1 MARTIA
7 AAFLVL
13 FVVLPLPAAAD
24 VQSGDE
30 IVLGVG
36 AQRVLTVRQGIERIS
51 IGDPEVADVKPLG
64 RDQVLVLAGKAGRT
78 TLLIWRVGG
87 VRQSHA
93 VVVRPG
99 TMDQTVTEIRSL
111 LGAREGI
118 SVRTVGDRIFLEGE
132 ALTAED
138 HRRVEQ
144 VVALYPGVRSFVRVS
159 PQAREVVAR
168 HLTTLFAEAG
178 LPNVQAQVVG
188 GTTLLEGTVPSK
200 TALEKVTIIAAAL
213 GERVE
218 NLVEVGLRPMV
229 ISEVHF
235 VELRRSSI
243 LDLGV
248 KLPLEVV
255 GDIGVQAGVQG
266 VMGGGSAGT
275 WEAAAGAASGFSL
288 RAALDSG
295 EGRLL
300 AQPKLV
306 CASGESAEFLAG
318 GEVPLPMVTSTSLG
332 VDYKPY
338 GIGLRIRPIVDAAGN
353 IDTEIEAEVSELDRS
368 VAVAVGTENSV
379 PGFRNRKVRTR
390 VAVKSGET
398 IVLSGVFSRDEQ
410 KSVSKVPVLGHIPL
424 IGELF
429 KQRATDDIER
439 ELVVFVTPRLI
450 HPGDTTSE
458 ALIGHAKRR
467 YEEANVGIEL
477 LD

>member
-7 AAFLVL
+7 AAVLVFL
-13 FVVLPLPAAAD
+13 VVLPFHAAAD
-24 VQSGDE
+24 VQAGDE

-36 AQRVLTVRQGIERIS
+36 AQRVLTIRQGIERIS

-64 RDQVLVLAGKAGRT
+64 RDQVLVLAGKPGRT

-99 TMDQTVTEIRSL
+99 TMDETVAEIRSL

-144 VVALYPGVRSFVRVS
+144 VVALYPGVRSFVRAS
-159 PQAREVVAR
+159 PEARQVVAR
-168 HLTTLFAEAG
+168 HLTSLFVEAG
-178 LPNVQAQVVG
+178 LPEVRAQVVG
-188 GTTLLEGTVPSK
+188 GTTFLEGTVPSE
-200 TALEKVTIIAAAL
+200 TALKKVGLIATAL

-235 VELRRSSI
+235 VELRRSSV

-248 KLPLEVV
+248 KLPVDLV
-255 GDIGVQAGVQG
+255 GAVSVGAAAQGGSGSVAGNWEATAGV
-266 VMGGGSAGT
+266 S
-275 WEAAAGAASGFSL
+275 SGFSL

-318 GEVPLPMVTSTSLG
+318 GEVPLPLVTSTSLG

-338 GIGLRIRPIVDAAGN
+338 GIGLRIRPIVDAEGN

-390 VAVKSGET
+390 VAVRSGET

-424 IGELF
+424 VGELF
-429 KQRATDDIER
+429 KQRAMDDIER

-450 HPGDTTSE
+450 VPGDATSE
-458 ALIGHAKRR
+458 GLIGHAKHR
-467 YEEANVGIEL
+467 YEEENVVIEL